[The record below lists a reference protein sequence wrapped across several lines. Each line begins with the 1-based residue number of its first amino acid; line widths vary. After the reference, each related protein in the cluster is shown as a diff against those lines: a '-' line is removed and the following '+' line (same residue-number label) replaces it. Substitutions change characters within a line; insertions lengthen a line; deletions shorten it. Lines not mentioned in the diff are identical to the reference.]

1 MLAVN
6 NVYFQ
11 NQPSIAEELY
21 KAVSNHFSQYLR
33 KRNFEIELKK
43 FESKAFEVISKAHE
57 YNAKMEQVRDFVD
70 LYYINDVQEDE
81 QILNQFA
88 DLIDGILPDIEYVLD
103 SEDIA
108 SFPNPIRDI
117 YINAFDE
124 LYSNMVNIKFAISQK
139 IAQAYADSK
148 SDFELLQ
155 DA

>member
-43 FESKAFEVISKAHE
+43 FESKAFEVTSKAHE
-57 YNAKMEQVRDFVD
+57 YNAKMEQIRDFVD

-81 QILNQFA
+81 VILNQFF
-88 DLIDGILPDIEYVLD
+88 DLIDEVLPDIEFILD

-108 SFPNPIRDI
+108 SFPNPVRDTF
-117 YINAFDE
+117 INAFDE
-124 LYSNMVNIKFAISQK
+124 LYSTMVNIKFAISQK

-155 DA
+155 NA

>member
-6 NVYFQ
+6 AVYFQ
-11 NQPSIAEELY
+11 NQPSLAEELY
-21 KAVSNHFSQYLR
+21 KAISNHFSHYLK

-43 FESKAFEVISKAHE
+43 FESKAFDVISKAHE

-70 LYYINDVQEDE
+70 LYYINDIHEDE
-81 QILNQFA
+81 KILTPFV
-88 DLIDGILPDIEYVLD
+88 DVIDEVLPDIEFILD
-103 SEDIA
+103 SEEIA

-117 YINAFDE
+117 YLNAFDE
-124 LYSNMVNIKFAISQK
+124 LYSTIVNAKFAISHK

-148 SDFELLQ
+148 SDIKLLQ